1 MVDSSNLYG
10 IKLKN
15 VIDGMTKEKRFKNLD
30 FSKLN
35 DVITISKN
43 LNIELMN
50 RIYNASD
57 AYISP

>member
-1 MVDSSNLYG
+1 
-10 IKLKN
+10 
-15 VIDGMTKEKRFKNLD
+15 MTKEKRFKNLD